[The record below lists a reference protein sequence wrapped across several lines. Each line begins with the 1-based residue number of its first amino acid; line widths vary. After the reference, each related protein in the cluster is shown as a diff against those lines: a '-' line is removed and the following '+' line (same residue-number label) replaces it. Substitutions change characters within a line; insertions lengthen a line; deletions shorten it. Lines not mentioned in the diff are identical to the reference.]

1 MRGARRFLAHESRS
15 KYTLFLRKWQGYDKK
30 NCIFLAN
37 YLFFRIFA
45 LVFLLE
51 QSFVSIYNKVRARK
65 KQINKKQDIFMDK
78 KIKALFFRHRRH
90 VGEFQDPQDSAEYCG
105 CFGAG

>member
-15 KYTLFLRKWQGYDKK
+15 KYTLFQRKWQGYLKK

-45 LVFLLE
+45 PVF
-51 QSFVSIYNKVRARK
+51 SARR
-65 KQINKKQDIFMDK
+65 IICIF
-78 KIKALFFRHRRH
+78 I
-90 VGEFQDPQDSAEYCG
+90 
-105 CFGAG
+105 

>member
-15 KYTLFLRKWQGYDKK
+15 KYTLFQRKWQGYLKK

-45 LVFLLE
+45 PVF
-51 QSFVSIYNKVRARK
+51 SAR
-65 KQINKKQDIFMDK
+65 
-78 KIKALFFRHRRH
+78 
-90 VGEFQDPQDSAEYCG
+90 
-105 CFGAG
+105 